1 MSRTPNHEDAIE
13 RWISIVVAAAL
24 IIGCANQKSE
34 KPNSFFNEWRA
45 RAEKSKG
52 YSPSIKR
59 RSITIDQPEA
69 AAVAGE
75 TAETLK
81 ALPNKKITL
90 RMHQTDVAVLFRA
103 LARAVDQNIMIS
115 ENVKGRISINVSQ
128 TPWDQVFLGIL
139 STQGLSYTYEGDILR
154 VLTLEDRDKH
164 IRQMDI
170 DSKIRSK
177 QRELEMKDPLAT
189 QVIEVEYTDA
199 GQLKDNLEK
208 FLTQQ
213 DEGKHLGNIMVDE
226 HTNALIIQALRSD
239 LKRIIP
245 LIEALDRPTPQ
256 ILIEANIVE
265 TTKEVARDL
274 GFQWGGLAQSD
285 GTWIYPGANSTG
297 VTGNPLSAGGI
308 DPTSGF
314 AVNFPA
320 NLENSLG
327 LTLGVAVET
336 IGESL
341 LAVQLSAL
349 QKEGKLNILS
359 SPSIT
364 TLDNQSAMI
373 ESGDEVPFQTVEDGE
388 VKIEYKKAVLS
399 LKVTPHV
406 IEGETLKLNIET
418 SKDELDFSRTVA
430 GNPTIVTKKAETKV
444 ILFDGQTTVIG
455 GLNKET
461 GSDTESGVPG
471 LKDVPLLGWLFKGT
485 ENSNKLEEVLIFITP
500 HILAQKTAS
509 ATVPPPPPPG
519 GTP

>member
-1 MSRTPNHEDAIE
+1 MPNHEDPIQ
-13 RWISIVVAAAL
+13 RWISIVIAAAF

-59 RSITIDQPEA
+59 RSIAIDQPEA
-69 AAVAGE
+69 AAVPGE
-75 TAETLK
+75 TAATLK

-139 STQGLSYTYEGDILR
+139 STQGLSYTYEGEILR

-239 LKRIIP
+239 LERIIP

-274 GFQWGGLAQSD
+274 GVQWGGLSQSD
-285 GTWIYPGANSTG
+285 GTLIYPG
-297 VTGNPLSAGGI
+297 
-308 DPTSGF
+308 
-314 AVNFPA
+314 
-320 NLENSLG
+320 
-327 LTLGVAVET
+327 
-336 IGESL
+336 
-341 LAVQLSAL
+341 Q
-349 QKEGKLNILS
+349 Q
-359 SPSIT
+359 
-364 TLDNQSAMI
+364 
-373 ESGDEVPFQTVEDGE
+373 
-388 VKIEYKKAVLS
+388 
-399 LKVTPHV
+399 H
-406 IEGETLKLNIET
+406 
-418 SKDELDFSRTVA
+418 
-430 GNPTIVTKKAETKV
+430 
-444 ILFDGQTTVIG
+444 
-455 GLNKET
+455 
-461 GSDTESGVPG
+461 
-471 LKDVPLLGWLFKGT
+471 
-485 ENSNKLEEVLIFITP
+485 
-500 HILAQKTAS
+500 
-509 ATVPPPPPPG
+509 
-519 GTP
+519 